1 MNLHPE
7 SANEVID
14 KMGGADGIGVQDD
27 LQTRCKPSIQPSAKN
42 SVQNPKF
49 HRGKCATPNQMLE
62 RCWL

>member
-27 LQTRCKPSIQPSAKN
+27 LQTRCKPSIQPSQKTVCRTPSFIGE
-42 SVQNPKF
+42 SV
-49 HRGKCATPNQMLE
+49 HT
-62 RCWL
+62 